1 MSVVLVNVAENG
13 RMVLPAEVRRALGV
27 NGPSQVRVEVA
38 NDGVRITTPRQAL
51 IRARARIQAIV
62 PADRS
67 LSAELLAERRAEAE
81 QDASE
86 MGDARRSDG
95 DEPSGNST
103 KGQSE

>member
-86 MGDARRSDG
+86 MDDAKRSDG
-95 DEPSGNST
+95 YDQLSDGA

>member
-38 NDGVRITTPRQAL
+38 EDGVRITTPRQAL
-51 IRARARIQAIV
+51 MRARARIQAIV
-62 PADRS
+62 PADQS
-67 LSAELLAERRAEAE
+67 LSAELLADRQAEAE

-86 MGDARRSDG
+86 MNNTKRSDANG
-95 DEPSGNST
+95 QPSDGT